1 MPGDR
6 TDAGAHAAGR
16 SSSVRSVDR
25 AARLLELLAEL
36 GESRVTDL
44 AARLDT
50 HKSTA
55 SRLLATL
62 ATHGLVEQDPDTATF
77 RLGQGLVRL
86 AGSVPHAFDLGSA
99 ARPIAARL
107 ARQVRETVNLVVLD
121 GTHTVC
127 IDQVLGSASVTT
139 VNWLGKRSPTHLAAS
154 GKALLA
160 HLPRE
165 SLIAHLGDPLVAPT
179 PASITD
185 PARLMAELA
194 AVRKHGWAR
203 SVDEQ
208 EEGLTSVAAP
218 VRSPDGVVVAAL
230 AVSGPTFRI
239 DANHTARLGAVT
251 LAAANELSD
260 PTRPHRP
267 GPST

>member
-1 MPGDR
+1 MAADR
-6 TDAGAHAAGR
+6 NGAREDQGGR

-44 AARLDT
+44 AAHLDT

-62 ATHGLVEQDPDTATF
+62 AAHGLVEQDPDTATF

-86 AGSVPHAFDLGSA
+86 AGSVQHAFDLGST

-154 GKALLA
+154 GKVMLA
-160 HLPRE
+160 HLPRAE
-165 SLIAHLGDPLVAPT
+165 LVSHLCDPLTSPT
-179 PASITD
+179 AASITD
-185 PARLMAELA
+185 PPRLLAELA
-194 AVRKHGWAR
+194 DTRQRGWAR
-203 SVDEQ
+203 SIDEQ

-218 VRSPDGVVVAAL
+218 IRSPDGMVVAAL

-239 DANHTARLGAVT
+239 DADHVERIGAVT
-251 LAAANELSD
+251 QAAANEVSD

-267 GPST
+267 GSSD

>member
-1 MPGDR
+1 MARDPS
-6 TDAGAHAAGR
+6 TAATEAPA
-16 SSSVRSVDR
+16 VRSVDR
-25 AARLLELLAEL
+25 AAHLLELLAEL

-62 ATHGLVEQDPDTATF
+62 AAHGLVEQDPDTATF

-86 AGSVPHAFDLGSA
+86 AGSVRHAFDLGSA

-139 VNWLGKRSPTHLAAS
+139 VNWLGKRSPTHVAAS
-154 GKALLA
+154 GKVLLA

-165 SLIAHLGDPLVAPT
+165 SLSAHLAQPLGAPT
-179 PASITD
+179 RASVTD
-185 PARLMAELA
+185 PARLLAELA
-194 AVRKHGWAR
+194 VTRERGWAS

-218 VRSPDGVVVAAL
+218 IRSPDGVVVAAL

-239 DANHTARLGAVT
+239 DADHILRLGAVT
-251 LAAANELSD
+251 LAAANDVSN
-260 PTRPHRP
+260 PTRPARP
-267 GPST
+267 DAAT